1 MGLRCLVLTGVL
13 LAGFGGGAP
22 APLLAQDAA
31 NTLSTI
37 LTIDQD
43 RLFTDSLYGERVAA
57 EMATDLAKLEVEF
70 QRLEADLTAEEK
82 ELTEKRATIPP
93 AEFRKLADAFD
104 TKVQEI
110 RRAQD
115 AKARELN
122 GRMDRER
129 AVYYNL
135 VLPLLGELMK
145 EHGAAIVLD
154 HRVVFAVAE
163 GVDITD
169 DALRRIDATLGD
181 GKQQEVAPEE

>member
-1 MGLRCLVLTGVL
+1 MGLRHLILTGL
-13 LAGFGGGAP
+13 LLSGFGMGAP
-22 APLLAQDAA
+22 APLFAQSGA

-57 EMATDLAKLEVEF
+57 EVAADLSRLEVEF
-70 QRLEADLTAEEK
+70 KKLESELTAEEK
-82 ELTEKRATIPP
+82 DLTEKRATMAPD
-93 AEFRKLADAFD
+93 EFRKLADAFD
-104 TKVQEI
+104 KKVQEI

-122 GRMDRER
+122 SRMDRER

-135 VLPLLGELMK
+135 VLPLLGEIMK